1 MMVMHCSALERFP
14 NMDTTA
20 LDSSLQEELKH
31 LNRKI
36 VVLDDDP
43 TGIQTVHGVS
53 VYTDW
58 KQETL
63 EAAFSEE
70 NAMFFVLTNSRGMTV
85 EETTAAHKEIA
96 HNLAAAAEKI
106 GCDYLII
113 SRSDSTLRGHYPLE
127 TAILREET
135 EKLRGK
141 KFSGEIIYPFFM
153 EGGRYT
159 FGNVHYVKEGEY
171 LIPAGQTEFAKD
183 KSFGY
188 TASDLTVWCEEKTEG
203 AYRREDVVC
212 ISVEDLRSGD
222 YDLIAERLLSVCDF
236 GKIIVNSISY
246 DDVKAFAI
254 GFCRAVKRGG
264 EFMFRS
270 AAAVTKVL
278 GGVADKPLLQ
288 KSELDAEGVTNGGIV
303 LVGSHVNKTT
313 AQLAELRNSRYPI
326 RFIEFNQHLVLEE
339 NGLEREVERVV
350 AAAESS
356 IRTGETVA
364 IYTRRDRFDLPTED
378 KDKQLEVSVRISD
391 AVTSIIGKLTVQPS
405 FIIAKGGITSSDVG
419 VKALR
424 VKRADVLG
432 QVRPGIPVWKTG
444 EESKFPNMPYIIFPG
459 NVGSED
465 DLRVVVEMI
474 MDK

>member
-1 MMVMHCSALERFP
+1 
-14 NMDTTA
+14 
-20 LDSSLQEELKH
+20 
-31 LNRKI
+31 
-36 VVLDDDP
+36 
-43 TGIQTVHGVS
+43 
-53 VYTDW
+53 
-58 KQETL
+58 
-63 EAAFSEE
+63 
-70 NAMFFVLTNSRGMTV
+70 
-85 EETTAAHKEIA
+85 
-96 HNLAAAAEKI
+96 
-106 GCDYLII
+106 
-113 SRSDSTLRGHYPLE
+113 
-127 TAILREET
+127 
-135 EKLRGK
+135 
-141 KFSGEIIYPFFM
+141 
-153 EGGRYT
+153 
-159 FGNVHYVKEGEY
+159 
-171 LIPAGQTEFAKD
+171 
-183 KSFGY
+183 
-188 TASDLTVWCEEKTEG
+188 
-203 AYRREDVVC
+203 
-212 ISVEDLRSGD
+212 
-222 YDLIAERLLSVCDF
+222 
-236 GKIIVNSISY
+236 
-246 DDVKAFAI
+246 
-254 GFCRAVKRGG
+254 
-264 EFMFRS
+264 MFRS

-288 KSELDAEGVTNGGIV
+288 KSELVAEGVTNGGIV

-465 DLRVVVEMI
+465 DLRVVVEML

>member
-1 MMVMHCSALERFP
+1 
-14 NMDTTA
+14 
-20 LDSSLQEELKH
+20 
-31 LNRKI
+31 
-36 VVLDDDP
+36 
-43 TGIQTVHGVS
+43 
-53 VYTDW
+53 
-58 KQETL
+58 
-63 EAAFSEE
+63 
-70 NAMFFVLTNSRGMTV
+70 
-85 EETTAAHKEIA
+85 
-96 HNLAAAAEKI
+96 
-106 GCDYLII
+106 
-113 SRSDSTLRGHYPLE
+113 LRGHYPLE

-254 GFCRAVKRGG
+254 GFCRALKRGG

-288 KSELDAEGVTNGGIV
+288 KSELVAEGVTNGGIV

-339 NGLEREVERVV
+339 NGLEREVERVI

-356 IRTGETVA
+356 IRAGETVA

-465 DLRVVVEMI
+465 DLRVVVEML